1 MILFRIGILTTVVA
15 LAASIGAADA
25 RPRIGI
31 VVGSDPT
38 VDREE
43 RETTPTVPEREVQ
56 EVPRVI
62 EVRPPRTVQ
71 EVEPTPRG
79 AEGTRSAPGTGTP
92 VDPAPRHAG
101 PRLRAAPPAPTG

>member
-31 VVGSDPT
+31 VSGSAPP

-43 RETTPTVPEREVQ
+43 RETTTTVPEQ
-56 EVPRVI
+56 EGKEAPRVI
-62 EVRPPRTVQ
+62 EVRQPTTVQ
-71 EVEPTPRG
+71 EVNSTIRG
-79 AEGTRSAPGTGTP
+79 AEDHRVGNGVVTTGVSTQQ
-92 VDPAPRHAG
+92 PRNH
-101 PRLRAAPPAPTG
+101 TQTTDT